1 MFKEP
6 NIIEKPLC
14 NLVITT
20 LAVKGISVYSN
31 KSALLLD
38 MNSTFMFGE
47 DNFSSSEDFS
57 KYYHEIGGTFPAEE
71 INALIK
77 SVYAHLDERYPDENY
92 RHSFP
97 TVEET
102 INNLVEKKLSGKEVS
117 KIVRTFAHHEIG
129 NIPAE
134 YIDVLHKLSVSY
146 TLAVV
151 IDIWAPKTTWLTLFE
166 EVGIDKLFSASSFSS
181 DHGMVKPSPKPFEL
195 VIKQLGIKKE
205 KCLVIGDSIRRDL
218 GGASAAGIDCVLVGS
233 AKHENAL
240 GCYDNL
246 LELSCDL

>member
-1 MFKEP
+1 M
-6 NIIEKPLC
+6 
-14 NLVITT
+14 
-20 LAVKGISVYSN
+20 YSN

-47 DNFSSSEDFS
+47 DNFGSSEEFS
-57 KYYHEIGGTFPAEE
+57 KYYHKIGGTLPGEDVNG
-71 INALIK
+71 IIR
-77 SVYAHLDERYPDENY
+77 SVYAYLDERYPDENY

-102 INNLVEKKLSGKEVS
+102 INHLVENKLSAEEVS

-129 NIPAE
+129 NIPTE

-166 EVGIDKLFSASSFSS
+166 ELGIDKLFSASSFSS

-195 VIKQLGIKKE
+195 VIKKLGIKKE

-218 GGASAAGIDCVLVGS
+218 GGASAAGIDCVLVGV
-233 AKHENAL
+233 ENHAGAL
-240 GCYDNL
+240 GCYKNL
-246 LELSCDL
+246 LELSYEL